1 MIAFR
6 GAAGATDAD
15 RRSSGTSQVR
25 PAKTDK
31 ERSVI
36 GLADIR
42 GFAMALPEVEE
53 KPHFRLP
60 GFRAADK
67 LLVHLEK
74 GDRHAIVC
82 VGRAEAE
89 AAAAEQPDVYE
100 EVWREHG
107 RIFVGLRVDL
117 AEVGAERMR
126 ELIEHAWR
134 NRVPKRVAAAYD
146 GR

>member
-1 MIAFR
+1 MI
-6 GAAGATDAD
+6 D
-15 RRSSGTSQVR
+15 
-25 PAKTDK
+25 
-31 ERSVI
+31 
-36 GLADIR
+36 LADIR
-42 GFAMALPEVEE
+42 GYAMALPGVEE
-53 KPHFRLP
+53 KTHFRLP

-82 VGRAEAE
+82 VGKEEAE

-100 EVWREHG
+100 EVWREPG

-117 AEVGAERMR
+117 AKVSQKRLQ